1 MDTQSLKAFIAV
13 AEQKSF
19 SAAAESL
26 YLTQSAVSKRIK
38 QLEEQLG
45 TTLFDRHNRTIS
57 LTEAGEALLPRAQ
70 HILDLVSDTELELE
84 NISGDISGSL
94 TLATSHHIGLHRL
107 PPVLRKFVHA
117 HPNVDLDL
125 QFMGSERAYQAVR
138 LRQVDL
144 ALTTLEQTPKSDIAA
159 IPLWQDDM
167 VCVCAANHRLAGI
180 PQVSLQDLSSEPA
193 ILPEPDTITYQLINN
208 VFAAEG
214 LTLKAPM
221 PTNYLETIKMLVS
234 VGMGWSVLPSSMVSD
249 DALTVINWPGTSLR
263 RQLGAVFLKHRTQ
276 SNAATALMDLLH
288 ASADD

>member
-1 MDTQSLKAFIAV
+1 M
-13 AEQKSF
+13 
-19 SAAAESL
+19 

-180 PQVSLQDLSSEPA
+180 PQVLLQDLSSEPA

-234 VGMGWSVLPSSMVSD
+234 VGMGWSVLPSSMVND

>member
-180 PQVSLQDLSSEPA
+180 PQISLQDLSSEPA
-193 ILPEPDTITYQLINN
+193 ILPEPDTITYQLINH

-214 LTLKAPM
+214 LSLKAPM

-234 VGMGWSVLPSSMVSD
+234 VGMGWSVLPSSMVND

>member
-193 ILPEPDTITYQLINN
+193 ILPEPDTITYQLINH

-234 VGMGWSVLPSSMVSD
+234 VGIGWSVLPSSMVND
-249 DALTVINWPGTSLR
+249 DALTVISWPGTSLR

-288 ASADD
+288 TSADD

>member
-125 QFMGSERAYQAVR
+125 QFMGSER
-138 LRQVDL
+138 
-144 ALTTLEQTPKSDIAA
+144 TT
-159 IPLWQDDM
+159 
-167 VCVCAANHRLAGI
+167 
-180 PQVSLQDLSSEPA
+180 
-193 ILPEPDTITYQLINN
+193 
-208 VFAAEG
+208 
-214 LTLKAPM
+214 
-221 PTNYLETIKMLVS
+221 
-234 VGMGWSVLPSSMVSD
+234 
-249 DALTVINWPGTSLR
+249 R
-263 RQLGAVFLKHRTQ
+263 R
-276 SNAATALMDLLH
+276 
-288 ASADD
+288 

>member
-144 ALTTLEQTPKSDIAA
+144 ALTTLEQTPKGDIAA

-193 ILPEPDTITYQLINN
+193 ILPEPDTITYQLINH

-234 VGMGWSVLPSSMVSD
+234 VGMGWSVLPSSMVND

>member
-57 LTEAGEALLPRAQ
+57 LTEAGEALVPRAQ

-107 PPVLRKFVHA
+107 PPVLRKFVYA

-180 PQVSLQDLSSEPA
+180 PQVLLQDLSSEPA
-193 ILPEPDTITYQLINN
+193 ILPEPDTITYQLINH

-234 VGMGWSVLPSSMVSD
+234 VGMGWSVLPSSMVND

-288 ASADD
+288 ASTDD

>member
-1 MDTQSLKAFIAV
+1 ML
-13 AEQKSF
+13 
-19 SAAAESL
+19 
-26 YLTQSAVSKRIK
+26 R
-38 QLEEQLG
+38 
-45 TTLFDRHNRTIS
+45 
-57 LTEAGEALLPRAQ
+57 Q
-70 HILDLVSDTELELE
+70 HR
-84 NISGDISGSL
+84 
-94 TLATSHHIGLHRL
+94 HHIGLHRL
-107 PPVLRKFVHA
+107 PPVLRKFVQA

-144 ALTTLEQTPKSDIAA
+144 ALTTLEQTPKTDIAA

-167 VCVCAANHRLAGI
+167 VCVCSNNHRLAGI
-180 PQVSLQDLSSEPA
+180 SKISLQDLSSESA

-234 VGMGWSVLPSSMVSD
+234 VGMGWSVLPASMIND
-249 DALTVINWPGTSLR
+249 EALTIIDWPGASLR

-276 SNAATALMDLLH
+276 SNAAAALLKLLH

>member
-180 PQVSLQDLSSEPA
+180 PQISLQDLSSEPA
-193 ILPEPDTITYQLINN
+193 ILPEPDTITYQLINH

-234 VGMGWSVLPSSMVSD
+234 VGMGWSVLPSSMVND

>member
-19 SAAAESL
+19 STAAESL

-144 ALTTLEQTPKSDIAA
+144 ALTTLEQTPKGDIAA

-167 VCVCAANHRLAGI
+167 VCVCAANHRLADI

-234 VGMGWSVLPSSMVSD
+234 VGMGWSVLPSSMVND

>member
-193 ILPEPDTITYQLINN
+193 ILPEPDTITYQLINH

-234 VGMGWSVLPSSMVSD
+234 VGMGWSVLPSSMVND

>member
-193 ILPEPDTITYQLINN
+193 ILPEPDTITYQLINH

-234 VGMGWSVLPSSMVSD
+234 VGIGWSVLPSSMVND
-249 DALTVINWPGTSLR
+249 DALTVISWPGTSLR

>member
-1 MDTQSLKAFIAV
+1 M
-13 AEQKSF
+13 
-19 SAAAESL
+19 

-180 PQVSLQDLSSEPA
+180 RQISLQDLSSESA

-234 VGMGWSVLPSSMVSD
+234 VGMGWSVLPSSMVND